1 MLGCFLLG
9 AYWLG
14 LPSGPWSIPFS
25 ASNRPNDV
33 TDFFID
39 SALSGTVPVYISEI
53 SPPKTRGMIGG
64 LSGVGLSIG
73 TMAANWVGFAGGY
86 APYGDVQWRV
96 PLGLQI
102 PWGVIMF
109 LSLTTFM
116 PNSPRQLIQ
125 KGRPDQA
132 RKVFNK
138 IWTELSSDE
147 VAEEF
152 RLMQAQ
158 IEYEETRR
166 IPSYGEIL
174 RLYQRRVLVYVPLSE
189 WSNGYSRLNHKMQ
202 VVICPSLD

>member
-1 MLGCFLLG
+1 
-9 AYWLG
+9 
-14 LPSGPWSIPFS
+14 
-25 ASNRPNDV
+25 
-33 TDFFID
+33 
-39 SALSGTVPVYISEI
+39 
-53 SPPKTRGMIGG
+53 MIGG
-64 LSGVGLSIG
+64 LSGVGLSMG

-86 APYGDVQWRV
+86 APYGGAQWRV
-96 PLGLQI
+96 LLGLQI

-166 IPSYGEIL
+166 IPSYGEIF

-189 WSNGYSRLNHKMQ
+189 CSNGYSRLNHKMQ